1 MLSAMML
8 ADMLIDNTIDRSVL
22 WNVTTEEEY
31 HEGVSDKSDK

>member
-22 WNVTTEEEY
+22 WNVNTEEEY